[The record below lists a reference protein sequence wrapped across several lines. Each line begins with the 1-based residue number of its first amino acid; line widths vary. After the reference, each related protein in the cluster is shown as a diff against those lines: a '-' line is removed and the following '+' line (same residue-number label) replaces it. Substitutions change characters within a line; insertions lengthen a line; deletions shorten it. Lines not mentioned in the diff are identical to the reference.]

1 MATNR
6 YFNTANEASEQDLFE
21 DLVIEMI
28 QMSGQDVLY
37 IPREIFEIDP
47 VLQEP
52 KKTVFR
58 RNFIIEAYQPDAFQY
73 NGDQNIM
80 SKFGFRV
87 NQTTD
92 LVISKKRFAELGT
105 GRSRPMEGD
114 LIYIGNVYDPE
125 LSMTNTLFEI
135 NQVWYNNPDWQFGRH
150 FTYKLVCETFTGA
163 REKFQTGKIA
173 LDQFESISDS
183 YEEPSR
189 VNEGIITAKQDIIV
203 NQFDRNNPFGDF

>member
-1 MATNR
+1 MVTNR
-6 YFNTANEASEQDLFE
+6 YFNHKQETGEQDLFE
-21 DLVIEMI
+21 DIVIEMI
-28 QMSGQDVLY
+28 QMNGTDVLF

-52 KKTVFR
+52 KKTIFR

-92 LVISKKRFAELGT
+92 LIMSKKRFAELGT

-114 LIYIGNVYDPE
+114 LIYIGDLDDPDFS
-125 LSMTNTLFEI
+125 LTNTLFEI
-135 NQVWYNNPDWQFGRH
+135 NQVWYNRPDWQFGRH
-150 FTYKLVCETFTGA
+150 FTYKLVCETFTGS
-163 REKFQTGKIA
+163 REKFQTGKKA
-173 LDQFESISDS
+173 ADQFESISDS
-183 YEEPSR
+183 YEEPTR
-189 VNEGIITAKQDIIV
+189 VNQGIIQEKQDIII
-203 NQFDRNNPFGDF
+203 NAFDRNNPFGDF

>member
-1 MATNR
+1 MLNR
-6 YFNTANEASEQDLFE
+6 YFNNSSETSEQDLFE

-58 RNFIIEAYQPDAFQY
+58 RNFIIEVYQPDGFQY

-87 NQTTD
+87 NQTSD
-92 LVISKKRFAELGT
+92 FVMSKKRFAELGT

-114 LIYIGNVYDPE
+114 LIYVGDPYQPDFT
-125 LSMTNTLFEI
+125 LTNTLFEI

-150 FTYKLVCETFTGA
+150 FTYKLVCETFTGS
-163 REKFQTGKIA
+163 REKFQTGKPSA
-173 LDQFESISDS
+173 DRFDPTDDS
-183 YEEPSR
+183 LVR
-189 VNEGIITAKQDIIV
+189 KTHINEDIINEKNDIV
-203 NQFDRNNPFGDF
+203 INSFDRNNPFGDF